1 MKKVKDVRLDQDYW
15 NLVKGI
21 GIICVVLGHVCIWAQ
36 NFIYTFHLQLFY
48 FVTGYLYNEN
58 KYGDRPW
65 LHTKRKF
72 QTTWSVYVV
81 LYIVVTLLHNVLLD
95 LGLQPLAFT
104 RYSWKDMLIQILLD
118 CTGNGSELLLGPA
131 YFLPVIVLASV
142 IFGFIVFISRYI
154 EKYTGKT
161 YLKLIFQGVVV
172 VVCAVGAYP
181 LVAHRI
187 WTPAYVSFSLEV
199 LPYLWFGY
207 LLRNY
212 IGDIRKYLNPIIGL
226 FCALI
231 TYKISLYHLVD
242 FTLGIIYP
250 YMHIAALFGI
260 YMCLCL
266 AEMFYHIRYVH
277 EGVTFMGRNSM
288 FIMLVHFPIVRLLDK
303 AITLYIGD
311 PTGELY
317 NKIPV
322 VFEDLWP
329 IYSVVVLT
337 LSFLLAILWE
347 KRKKFSHYFVKGK
360 NL

>member
-1 MKKVKDVRLDQDYW
+1 MREVKDIRLDQDYW

-72 QTTWSVYVV
+72 QTTWSIYVI
-81 LYIVVTLLHNVLLD
+81 LYIIVTLLHNVLMD
-95 LGLQPLAFT
+95 LGLQPLAYQ
-104 RYSWKDMLIQILLD
+104 RYSVKDMLIQILLD

-131 YFLPVIVLASV
+131 YFLPVIVLAAT
-142 IFGFIVFISRYI
+142 IFGFIVFISRRV
-154 EKYTGKT
+154 EDHTGKT

-172 VVCAVGAYP
+172 VLCAVGAYP
-181 LVAHRI
+181 IILNRI
-187 WTPAYVSFSLEV
+187 PTPANVSFSLEV
-199 LPYLWFGY
+199 LPYLWLGY

-212 IGDIRKYLNPIIGL
+212 IGEIRRYLNPIIGL
-226 FCALI
+226 LCALI
-231 TYKISLYHLVD
+231 TYKISLYHFVD
-242 FTLGIIYP
+242 FTLGLIYP
-250 YMHIAALFGI
+250 YMHLAALFGI

-266 AEMFYHIRYVH
+266 AEMFYHIHYVR
-277 EGVTFMGRNSM
+277 GCVTLMGRNSM
-288 FIMLVHFPIVRLLDK
+288 FIMLVHFPIIRLLDK

-322 VFEDLWP
+322 VFEGLWP
-329 IYSVVVLT
+329 IYAIVVLT
-337 LSFLLAILWE
+337 LSFALSVLWDR
-347 KRKKFSHYFVKGK
+347 RKKLSRVFR
-360 NL
+360 